1 MGKSYMFRSTDA
13 GAPVLFAEAG
23 GLISVLDACLVD
35 GYGTKAGLGWT
46 KEYQNATDDI
56 AVYRM
61 GGGTRRFVQFDHS
74 MSWTPNTQCQAK
86 VTAYESMLDY
96 ETGYLPCPVTG
107 EMYLGICNYVN
118 SSYVID
124 WDIIGDDSGIYLC
137 IGVTRNTE
145 RQVNY
150 IGDYL
155 PFNMDNKSNFIM
167 SFSSFDKG
175 SVTVN
180 GWTIRTKN
188 NLTVGMI
195 SSSDIYNNRGNFPI
209 TCLSGE
215 SFSDNGDYLGNILLF
230 DQALPFPLFTQ
241 PFFQINNLFAGMFPG
256 LYTPLMPV
264 QVNDVFSDK
273 GGGDIYFYNFH
284 NYYTLETN
292 FLGVLAGEGFRP

>member
-13 GAPVLFAEAG
+13 NAPVLFAEAG
-23 GLISVLDACLVD
+23 GLIPVLDACLVN
-35 GYGTKAGLGWT
+35 GYGDKAGLGWT

-61 GGGTRRFVQFDHS
+61 GGGTRRFVQFDNS
-74 MSWTPNTQCQAK
+74 LNWTPNSHCQAK
-86 VTAYESMLDY
+86 VTAYESMSDY
-96 ETGYLPCPVTG
+96 ETGYLPCPVSG
-107 EMYLGICNYVN
+107 EVYLGICNSVN
-118 SSYVID
+118 SSYIID

-167 SFSSFDKG
+167 SFGSHELNLVTTLKGWKCQEDSGSSH
-175 SVTVN
+175 
-180 GWTIRTKN
+180 
-188 NLTVGMI
+188 I
-195 SSSDIYNNRGNFPI
+195 SSDVYNNRGSFSIINI
-209 TCLSGE
+209 SGE
-215 SFSDNGDYLGNILLF
+215 SLINPGYYLGNTILF
-230 DQALPFPLFTQ
+230 DQALSFPLFTQ

-273 GGGDIYFYNFH
+273 GGGDIYFYNFR
-284 NYYTLETN
+284 NYSTSESN
-292 FLGVLAGEGFRP
+292 FLGILAGEGFRP